1 MKKLMYL
8 LGAALALASLAT
20 ESYASASSR
29 KKEKA
34 DVYASLKPWQKRYV
48 DNGIPSVGFTPDML
62 YIAIGNP
69 SEKKTVTDGEVWIY
83 KNYYPSTG
91 AEKVKYSLTTERSMD
106 HNVIGGMLMES
117 TGGIAGGQRPAGST
131 QGGTTG
137 SISQTGGPQGGS
149 MEPADLTSYTL
160 YVACQKGVITQ
171 MRLDPY

>member
-1 MKKLMYL
+1 MKKLSYL
-8 LGAALALASLAT
+8 LAAALALALLVTAAN
-20 ESYASASSR
+20 ASASSR

-34 DVYASLKPWQKRYV
+34 AVYATLKPWQKRYV

-62 YIAIGNP
+62 YMAIGNP
-69 SEKKTVTDGEVWIY
+69 SDKKAVSNGEVWIY
-83 KNYYPSTG
+83 KNYYPTT
-91 AEKVKYSLTTERSMD
+91 AADKVKYTLTTERSMD

-117 TGGIAGGQRPAGST
+117 TGGIGGGQRPAGSS

-149 MEPADLTSYTL
+149 MEPADLASFTL
-160 YVACQKGVITQ
+160 YVAFQNGVVSQ